1 MTSPSASTRIIGRA
15 AAAALAALALASSA
29 ALAASGSGG
38 VGIGGGTGQTGQT
51 GQTGESADGVFP
63 IRGKH
68 TYGDGLGAGRGHDGQ
83 DLMAKCGKP
92 VVAVWPGRVQMI
104 DYHGAAGNYVVV
116 DGKGALQDTVYMH
129 LRERASVRK
138 GQRVAAGDL
147 LGRVGDTGNASA
159 CHLHFEV
166 WSNPGYYQ
174 GGHPLDPEPFLRGW
188 DPKRRG

>member
-1 MTSPSASTRIIGRA
+1 
-15 AAAALAALALASSA
+15 
-29 ALAASGSGG
+29 
-38 VGIGGGTGQTGQT
+38 
-51 GQTGESADGVFP
+51 
-63 IRGKH
+63 
-68 TYGDGLGAGRGHDGQ
+68 
-83 DLMAKCGKP
+83 
-92 VVAVWPGRVQMI
+92 
-104 DYHGAAGNYVVV
+104 
-116 DGKGALQDTVYMH
+116 MH